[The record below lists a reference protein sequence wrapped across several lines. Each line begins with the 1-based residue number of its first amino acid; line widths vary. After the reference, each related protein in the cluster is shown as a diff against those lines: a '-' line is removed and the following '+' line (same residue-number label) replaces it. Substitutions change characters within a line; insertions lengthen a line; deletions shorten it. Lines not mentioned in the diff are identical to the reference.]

1 MSIHDAVKRLVNI
14 LGSQIYLTIK
24 FLLLLSGDI
33 EINPDP
39 NEQSGACLSIIHQ
52 NIRSIRNKFDYIQD
66 HFLDFEIICF
76 TETHLDNVSIR
87 QIIK

>member
-1 MSIHDAVKRLVNI
+1 MYYIKRNSAICLKTFHAYFI
-14 LGSQIYLTIK
+14 FYQFIS
-24 FLLLLSGDI
+24 
-33 EINPDP
+33 P

-76 TETHLDNVSIR
+76 TETDLDNV
-87 QIIK
+87 IKDDKLF